1 MAITIMQRWLFKRG
15 SADPGVTQLSPRL
28 MNVGQVRE
36 ALVTSALLQLPFS
49 MPKHEKMDR
58 VDGIITELVRAGWQ
72 GSGLYP
78 GMSAQ
83 TPCRCTA
90 CMSARTTVSCDC
102 IYKQCAARAKC
113 GPRSGCGFA
122 ECVALQGF
130 AHASVRWAQELAA
143 CQHTLIGDETL
154 GIKGISGGERRR
166 VGVGL
171 QV

>member
-15 SADPGVTQLSPRL
+15 SADPGATQLSPRL

-90 CMSARTTVSCDC
+90 CMSARTLCRVTASTSSAQQEPSVVLGQGAGSLSASRCRVLRMC
-102 IYKQCAARAKC
+102 QC
-113 GPRSGCGFA
+113 
-122 ECVALQGF
+122 
-130 AHASVRWAQELAA
+130 
-143 CQHTLIGDETL
+143 
-154 GIKGISGGERRR
+154 GGRRN
-166 VGVGL
+166 
-171 QV
+171 